1 MAENNI
7 KKTEIEYKLSFV
19 MGKQVSLHNPD
30 ILNLTLE
37 DLKKSYYKRAK
48 ELHPDRALHN
58 GLSENLLTER
68 FKRLADSYSFLL
80 DYWQNRDF
88 SSFIS
93 QNRNQYTSYKTPKES
108 QTNKARP
115 TKKNNYDNSNTRT
128 YYHGQNTYNKTAKT
142 SKPEQNKNNEIKRYY
157 TGPMPQV
164 EMRFAQYLYYSKKI
178 DWNTFIHSLTWQWK
192 QRPRMGELAVEKG
205 FLKHQD
211 VLTILRH
218 SLPDELFGKAAI
230 RLGFL
235 SEKELFVLLGHQQLM
250 NKPIGQYFIEECR
263 ISKIEIEKQL
273 QQMKT
278 FNAEVRM
285 QKQKRKK

>member
-37 DLKKSYYKRAK
+37 NLKKSYYKRAK
-48 ELHPDRALHN
+48 ELHPDMALHN

-68 FKRLADSYSFLL
+68 FKRLSESYNFLL
-80 DYWQNRDF
+80 EYWQNRDF

-93 QNRNQYTSYKTPKES
+93 QNKNQYTSYRTP
-108 QTNKARP
+108 
-115 TKKNNYDNSNTRT
+115 
-128 YYHGQNTYNKTAKT
+128 
-142 SKPEQNKNNEIKRYY
+142 KPEQNKSNEVKRYY

-211 VLTILRH
+211 VLIILRH

-235 SEKELFVLLGHQQLM
+235 SEKELFVLLGHQQLI
-250 NKPIGQYFIEECR
+250 NKPIGQYFIVECR

-273 QQMKT
+273 HQMKT

-285 QKQKRKK
+285 QKQKRKKQ